1 MADLL
6 PTAEQQELA
15 SSVARVLAAER
26 TVLPALAQLGWLGIA
41 TDLPLVEQALV
52 VREFG
57 RALAPLQ
64 TLAAIA
70 AARLAGDIA
79 SGAKRVA
86 LLAEDHLI
94 DDEGADLALLIT
106 PQAASLFSIE
116 SRTTLTPFDDSLSL
130 SRAIATAPIHHIES
144 PQPHR
149 DMLILAGAYAT
160 GLCEAITAMASDYA
174 RTREQF
180 GQPIGAFQAI
190 KHRCADM
197 AIRADAAWSQ
207 TVFAALSPDSDYQA
221 LSAFIVATSYAIES
235 AQENIQLHGAI
246 GITEELAAHRFL
258 KRAHVLDMVFGP
270 INRCRDALLA
280 CDDPQ

>member
-6 PTAEQQELA
+6 PTAEQQELTSA
-15 SSVARVLAAER
+15 VARVLASEADI
-26 TVLPALAQLGWLGIA
+26 LPALADLGWLDIGA
-41 TDLPLVEQALV
+41 ELPLVEQALV

-64 TLAAIA
+64 TLTAIVAGKIA
-70 AARLAGDIA
+70 AGTKHIALMAG
-79 SGAKRVA
+79 
-86 LLAEDHLI
+86 DHLI
-94 DDEGADLALLIT
+94 DDEDTDLALLVT
-106 PQAASLFSIE
+106 PQAASLLSIE
-116 SRTTLTPFDDSLSL
+116 GRTALTPFDSSLSL
-130 SRAIATAPIHHIES
+130 SRATATTPIHHIEG

-149 DMLILAGAYAT
+149 EILILAAAYAT
-160 GLCEAITAMASDYA
+160 GLCEAVTAMASAYA
-174 RTREQF
+174 QTREQF

-197 AIRADAAWSQ
+197 AVRADAAWSQ

-258 KRAHVLDMVFGP
+258 KRAHVIDMAFGP
-270 INRCRDALLA
+270 ISRCRDALLA
-280 CDDPQ
+280 CEDPQE